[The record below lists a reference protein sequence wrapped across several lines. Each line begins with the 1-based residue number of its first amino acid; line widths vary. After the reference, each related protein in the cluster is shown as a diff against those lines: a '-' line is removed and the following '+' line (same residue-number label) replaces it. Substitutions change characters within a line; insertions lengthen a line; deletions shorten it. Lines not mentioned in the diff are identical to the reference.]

1 MLRKFMIGTAI
12 LLSFVLI
19 FHKGI
24 YKQVVGFYIH
34 TNFPEW
40 YEETEPFHMIGGIH
54 YVGSLGLAAYLLPS
68 DDGHILIDGGLPETA
83 PMIIR
88 NIEKLGYKPEDVKIL
103 LNTHAHSD
111 HAGGLAE
118 LKEKTGATIIASLG
132 DRSALEGGFYLGYE
146 DRGELDWPPVKVD
159 QLIEDGEQV
168 KLGNWTLTA
177 NITPGHTRGCTSW
190 TLSVEE
196 AGKEYDAL
204 IFCSATVALNSLVP
218 EQYPGIVDD
227 YRATFTR
234 TKNWAPDIFLSNHS
248 DFFNMKAKREKLEN
262 GDTLAF
268 IESGEFNTLIERLE
282 RDFEE
287 ALKEAKGSQSTHN
300 FTLDP

>member
-1 MLRKFMIGTAI
+1 MIGAAI

-24 YKQVVGFYIH
+24 YKQIAGLYVR

-40 YEETEPFHMIGGIH
+40 YQETEPIHMIGGIH

-68 DDGHILIDGGLPETA
+68 EDGHILIDGGLPETA

-118 LKEKTGATIIASLG
+118 LKEKTGATMIASLG

-146 DRGELDWPPVKVD
+146 DRSELDWPPIEVD
-159 QLIEDGEQV
+159 QLIEDGEKV
-168 KLGNWTLTA
+168 TLGDWTLTA

-196 AGKEYDAL
+196 AGKAYEAL

-227 YRATFTR
+227 YKATFAR
-234 TKNWAPDIFLSNHS
+234 TKTWSPDIFLSNHS

-262 GDTLAF
+262 GDRLAF
-268 IESGEFNTLIERLE
+268 IEVGEFKTLIERLE
-282 RDFEE
+282 RNFEE